1 MARQRRGMVV
11 KNTDTLPVS
20 ISMSTRDIH
29 LAPGEEKMV
38 TSEEV
43 LDASLRELLQVRAI
57 SIVRPVTEEEEMLL
71 RHELGI
77 AT

>member
-11 KNTDTLPVS
+11 KNTDTKAVH
-20 ISMSTRDIH
+20 IEMSTRAIK

-38 TSEEV
+38 TADEV
-43 LDASLRELLQVRAI
+43 LDSTLRQFLQVRAV
-57 SIVRPVTEEEEMLL
+57 SIVRPVTEEEELLL
-71 RHELGI
+71 REQLGA